1 MEQTSTVADSGGRCK
16 AAKWLSTEATV
27 SLFVYLFLKS
37 TEQPF
42 LSFFFF
48 FLHYKQPVF
57 PSLEI
62 NPTAD
67 QRIVSHPTK
76 ASSNH

>member
-16 AAKWLSTEATV
+16 AAKWLSTEAAV
-27 SLFVYLFLKS
+27 CLFVYLFLKS
-37 TEQPF
+37 TTFYF

-48 FLHYKQPVF
+48 FLHRKQPIF

-62 NPTAD
+62 TSTAD
-67 QRIVSHPTK
+67 QRIV
-76 ASSNH
+76 